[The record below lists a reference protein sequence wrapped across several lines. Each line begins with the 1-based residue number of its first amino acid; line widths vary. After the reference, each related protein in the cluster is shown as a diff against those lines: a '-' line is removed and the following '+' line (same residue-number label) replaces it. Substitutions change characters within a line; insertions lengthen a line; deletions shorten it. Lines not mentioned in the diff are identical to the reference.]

1 MHRQQVKEIVTRAAL
16 LDLLSALKNQLLKDF
31 LRAGLSDFEGNLLR
45 VGNNERLPELLREF
59 LYKLLMEDFDGF
71 LNLMYAADIPEF
83 EFRTAVFEDPVEA
96 ADAALEILINREWQ
110 KVCLR
115 AGISSRLPPDQSES
129 R

>member
-1 MHRQQVKEIVTRAAL
+1 
-16 LDLLSALKNQLLKDF
+16 
-31 LRAGLSDFEGNLLR
+31 
-45 VGNNERLPELLREF
+45 
-59 LYKLLMEDFDGF
+59 MEDFDGF